1 MATSGSQR
9 QPSAFQNIKLFPD
22 TQTINSALWIL
33 KKDNTDSYITPANNV
48 NVLIKKNLIVNGS
61 IVNPS
66 DLLLKENIISL
77 RQDNSY
83 DSIDTILKLNPVKY
97 NYISDENKLN
107 WIDVIDDIIYNYN
120 HSKNRGIGI
129 EPYRVNNAI
138 ETIIVNSKRNETEKL
153 KEKVPDEFKVGDSVR
168 VLRKKKTYEDKLM
181 NK

>member
-77 RQDNSY
+77 RHNSY

-97 NYISDENKLN
+97 NYISDENKKQHYGFIAQDLEKHFPEL
-107 WIDVIDDIIYNYN
+107 ITEIYTDTDERPIKTVNYIELIPIML
-120 HSKNRGIGI
+120 SKMQQMQI
-129 EPYRVNNAI
+129 EIN
-138 ETIIVNSKRNETEKL
+138 ELKSNSKK
-153 KEKVPDEFKVGDSVR
+153 
-168 VLRKKKTYEDKLM
+168 
-181 NK
+181 